1 MTVNIQKMRVSDHLD
16 LIRGLAAI
24 AVLLYHVRYR
34 FFFDYHDITT
44 PSYFS
49 FVFYTLSSFG
59 HDAVMIF
66 FVLSGYFI
74 SATVLRDH
82 VANRWSWKR
91 DFVSRLTRL
100 YLVLLPGLLLTIF
113 WDGLGLAFYADSP
126 IYSGAPRPWL
136 HDFFPVMERLNSYT
150 FVANTLFLQMI
161 QAFPFGSNAPLW
173 SLSYEFWFYVLFPL
187 AGCALAQPIRM
198 TKLVVYLT
206 FFIVVLLVIGKNIIL
221 YFPIWLLGTA
231 VCLLPQVSFLKR
243 KQSLM
248 TTCIALSLFCGIVM
262 VTHIGTLK
270 SLLYNSVLFIDYLT
284 ATTFAILLYYMLH
297 NQSLADRGTYAKVS
311 KWLANFSYTLYVVHM
326 PVLVFLRAAL
336 VTDTPWLPTPR
347 YVSFGVAIASGCVV
361 YAYVISRL
369 TEAKTDLVRGK
380 VMRWLIQ
387 PKKQGT
393 VAT

>member
-1 MTVNIQKMRVSDHLD
+1 
-16 LIRGLAAI
+16 
-24 AVLLYHVRYR
+24 
-34 FFFDYHDITT
+34 
-44 PSYFS
+44 
-49 FVFYTLSSFG
+49 
-59 HDAVMIF
+59 
-66 FVLSGYFI
+66 
-74 SATVLRDH
+74 
-82 VANRWSWKR
+82 
-91 DFVSRLTRL
+91 
-100 YLVLLPGLLLTIF
+100 
-113 WDGLGLAFYADSP
+113 
-126 IYSGAPRPWL
+126 
-136 HDFFPVMERLNSYT
+136 
-150 FVANTLFLQMI
+150 
-161 QAFPFGSNAPLW
+161 
-173 SLSYEFWFYVLFPL
+173 
-187 AGCALAQPIRM
+187 
-198 TKLVVYLT
+198 
-206 FFIVVLLVIGKNIIL
+206 
-221 YFPIWLLGTA
+221 
-231 VCLLPQVSFLKR
+231 
-243 KQSLM
+243 
-248 TTCIALSLFCGIVM
+248 M